1 MLNKKN
7 NPYAVDV
14 HDGDTKAFCSCGLS
28 ATMPFCNGS
37 HQSTNKTPYLISFDE
52 SKTIYVCGC
61 QDSSNKPFCD
71 GSHKSLT

>member
-7 NPYAVDV
+7 NPFAVDV

-52 SKTIYVCGC
+52 SKNNLCLWMPRLIK
-61 QDSSNKPFCD
+61 QA
-71 GSHKSLT
+71 LL